1 MPVEDVITVR
11 LGNRTYDILVG
22 YDWLA
27 RFGQALRDR
36 KLTGEV
42 MVFTSPRV
50 GGLYFDRLRAGLASA
65 GFQRIVR
72 HDVPDGEEN
81 KNWEQFGRAID
92 ALAESFPETGAVP
105 LVLNLGGGVVSDLG
119 GFAAAVYRR
128 GVPYVQ
134 LPTTLLACVD
144 SGVGGKT
151 GVNHASAKNLIGAI
165 YQPKLVLADVALSA
179 TLDPREIRSGIA
191 EIIKYAV
198 TFDNELFRTLEERM
212 ADLLALNKELLLLVV
227 RQCYE
232 MKARVVESD
241 EEDRLGK
248 RIVLNFGHTV
258 GHALEMAAEFQLTHG
273 EAISVGMLAATRI
286 SERLGLCERTLYG
299 RLQKLI
305 ESAQLP
311 TSARHLRLDP
321 DKVLEIMQRDKKFV
335 GGTSRFVLIRDI
347 SKWEPV
353 RGVDMRIVR
362 DVVAEMLA

>member
-1 MPVEDVITVR
+1 M
-11 LGNRTYDILVG
+11 
-22 YDWLA
+22 
-27 RFGQALRDR
+27 
-36 KLTGEV
+36 
-42 MVFTSPRV
+42 
-50 GGLYFDRLRAGLASA
+50 
-65 GFQRIVR
+65 VR

-92 ALAESFPETGAVP
+92 ALAASFPETGAVP

-134 LPTTLLACVD
+134 APSTLLACVD

-151 GVNHASAKNLIGAI
+151 GVNHARAKNLIGAI
-165 YQPKLVLADVALSA
+165 YQPKLVLADVALLA
-179 TLDPREIRSGIA
+179 TLDPREVRSGVA

-212 ADLLALNKELLLLVV
+212 ADLLALKKEILLPVV

-273 EAISVGMLAATRI
+273 EAIAVGMLAATRI
-286 SERLGLCERTLYG
+286 SERLGLCGPALND
-299 RLQKLI
+299 RLKKLI
-305 ESAQLP
+305 ESAGLP
-311 TSARHLRLDP
+311 TSARDLLLRP
-321 DKVLEIMQRDKKFV
+321 EKVLEIMQRDKKFV

-347 SKWEPV
+347 GQWEAV
-353 RGVDMRIVR
+353 RGVDMRVVR
-362 DVVAEMLA
+362 EVVEELLA